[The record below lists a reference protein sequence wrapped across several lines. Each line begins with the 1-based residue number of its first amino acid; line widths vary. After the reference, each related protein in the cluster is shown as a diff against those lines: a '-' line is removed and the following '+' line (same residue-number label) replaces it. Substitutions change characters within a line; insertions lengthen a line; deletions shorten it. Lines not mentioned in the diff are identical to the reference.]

1 MASKFKK
8 GDVVR
13 VIGDSPMYEHCIGK
27 VGVVVG
33 FSTLMGSGIPVVEFD
48 FDLPKGYFSN
58 GVGNNVGKRKRKFL
72 DSELEID
79 KEAKVLTI
87 LRQWRDS
94 K

>member
-13 VIGDSPMYEHCIGK
+13 VIDDSPMYEHCIGK
-27 VGVVVG
+27 VGVVVE

-48 FDLPKGYFSN
+48 FDLPKGVVNS
-58 GVGNNVGKRKRKFL
+58 GNNIGKRRRKFI